1 MNKEYLFM
9 YTEKRFLEL
18 TTKAINHPKET
29 QKKENVSP
37 TFDLEPAS
45 LARVI
50 ALSEV
55 LGIDQTALFNE
66 LLSCALGDAH
76 DGFLSAYTDPKE
88 RNEANQQ
95 LKSRVKQLLDK

>member
-1 MNKEYLFM
+1 M

-18 TTKAINHPKET
+18 TTKAISHPKET
-29 QKKENVSP
+29 QKEENVSP

-45 LARVI
+45 LARII
-50 ALSEV
+50 ALSEA
-55 LGIDQTALFNE
+55 LGINQTTLFNE

-76 DGFLSAYTDPKE
+76 DGFLSAYTNPKK
-88 RNEANQQ
+88 RDEANQH